1 MELTLAVIGVIAG
14 VVSIILGGFA
24 IWLSFQFY
32 DKSNKVDTSVQTALE
47 GIRAQTNTL
56 QSITGKHLERLT
68 KFVTTPRNESAQTS
82 QILEITLREIPD
94 LIQRLQPAT
103 QATSDPVLRGYLTS
117 AYIALWN
124 YTGTTN
130 IWGAYGLP
138 NAEDFDEDERNH
150 TLARQI
156 VDRSAADFRYVQA
169 TIIAQ
174 ISDDEIRASPLFHM
188 YEEALRF
195 VPATG
200 DTVEVFARRAQQG

>member
-1 MELTLAVIGVIAG
+1 
-14 VVSIILGGFA
+14 
-24 IWLSFQFY
+24 
-32 DKSNKVDTSVQTALE
+32 
-47 GIRAQTNTL
+47 
-56 QSITGKHLERLT
+56 
-68 KFVTTPRNESAQTS
+68 
-82 QILEITLREIPD
+82 
-94 LIQRLQPAT
+94 
-103 QATSDPVLRGYLTS
+103 LTS